1 MGTGMEW
8 IDALAEW
15 VIFPLLIIYGIT
27 SWAKDH
33 PKKKTDD
40 PFPVDPSE
48 NGNDSSTKTI
58 DNKPLSR

>member
-1 MGTGMEW
+1 MEW

-58 DNKPLSR
+58 DN